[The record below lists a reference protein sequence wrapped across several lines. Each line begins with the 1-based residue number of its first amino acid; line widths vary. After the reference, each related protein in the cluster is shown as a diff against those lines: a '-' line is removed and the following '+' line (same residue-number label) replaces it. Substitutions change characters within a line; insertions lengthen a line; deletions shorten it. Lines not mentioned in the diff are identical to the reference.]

1 MSVRW
6 NRLDAV
12 ANLILDRP
20 DKRNAMSAEMVAEAL
35 DLLTDEQ
42 GLIGVRALIV
52 SGEGSGFCAGSD
64 LSGLSIMD
72 ADEREQFEH
81 QSGKLARRIAD
92 LPIPVIAK
100 VRGFAIG
107 GGLTLAAACDLIIS
121 HADSKWS
128 LPEVPIGLFPAWGLG
143 YLAARTGTPTARRL
157 SFGIDTLSGSEAY
170 DAGLVDILVDAANI
184 DNAANSTAE
193 RLAALPIDQARA
205 VKSYFCLGAQDTAD
219 ARANALF
226 KECAR
231 TSPAARTFERFSS
244 R

>member
-1 MSVRW
+1 
-6 NRLDAV
+6 
-12 ANLILDRP
+12 
-20 DKRNAMSAEMVAEAL
+20 MSAEMVAEAL
-35 DLLTDEQ
+35 DMLTDEE
-42 GLIGVRALIV
+42 GLSGVRALIV

-72 ADEREQFEH
+72 ADAREQFEH
-81 QSGKLARRIAD
+81 ESGSLVRRIVD

-143 YLAARTGTPTARRL
+143 YLASRTGTPTARRL
-157 SFGIDTLSGSEAY
+157 SFGIDTLSGREAY
-170 DAGLVDILVDAANI
+170 EAGLVDILADVESLDEAANV
-184 DNAANSTAE
+184 TAK
-193 RLAALPIDQARA
+193 RLTEIPIDQARA
-205 VKSYFCLGAQDTAD
+205 VKSYFRSDAQHIAD

-226 KECAR
+226 MECAR
-231 TSPAARTFERFSS
+231 TSSAARTFERY
-244 R
+244 RKART